1 MVAIIPLVHDK
12 IDNIYAKYDFDD
24 LDRVKASVNSGFTEG
39 VLEYVYYNILSK
51 LSCNSCI
58 TAL

>member
-24 LDRVKASVNSGFTEG
+24 LDRVKALVNSGFTKG
-39 VLEYVYYNILSK
+39 VLEYVYYNILS
-51 LSCNSCI
+51 CNSCI